1 MVTSYLKALDI
12 GAQRTA
18 ASDIQKLLL
27 DETPVIFSYFP
38 DLLVPVRK
46 NVSGLPPIAAGL
58 LLDRVSWIE
67 AGLDIPLSGGE
78 AIQLAGLRRAMGG
91 RRRAARCQGN
101 PPPGNPLRHTIR
113 SRFISLCANA
123 R

>member
-1 MVTSYLKALDI
+1 MVASYLKALDI
-12 GAQRTA
+12 GAQRAA

-58 LLDRVSWIE
+58 LLDRVSL
-67 AGLDIPLSGGE
+67 G
-78 AIQLAGLRRAMGG
+78 
-91 RRRAARCQGN
+91 
-101 PPPGNPLRHTIR
+101 
-113 SRFISLCANA
+113 
-123 R
+123 